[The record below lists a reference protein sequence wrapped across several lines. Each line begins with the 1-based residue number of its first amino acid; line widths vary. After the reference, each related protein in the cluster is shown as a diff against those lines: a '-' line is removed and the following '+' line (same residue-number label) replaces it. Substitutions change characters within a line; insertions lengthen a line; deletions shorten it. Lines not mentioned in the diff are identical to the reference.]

1 MTAILLAPDGPVEW
15 AMGAAAERG
24 CVVFA
29 TDRGLP
35 ASGAVAVYS
44 AADAYGWPGSL
55 VATCPA
61 TLRLMTALP
70 RRGPRELWLRGAEGL
85 GEGWAFADLRAALA
99 AVRVVLPDEESAG
112 QFRRTWGLPASVG
125 R

>member
-15 AMGAAAERG
+15 AMARAAERG
-24 CVVFA
+24 HVVFA
-29 TDRGLP
+29 ADRGLP
-35 ASGAVAVYS
+35 ATGAVAVYS
-44 AADAYGWPGSL
+44 AADAYGWAGGL
-55 VATCPA
+55 VATCP
-61 TLRLMTALP
+61 TTFRLLTALP
-70 RRGPRELWLRGAEGL
+70 RRGPRELWLWGAEGL

-99 AVRVVLPDEESAG
+99 AVRVVLRDEESAA